1 MKKGRKK
8 KYMLFLYGEWKTLAK
23 ITKEVSEIMKPVM
36 ESKYLK
42 FIYGERSLIAHF
54 QSYETLEEINT
65 YLEISFGEEVT
76 AFFLIPRPR
85 KMGYRLDD
93 ELEEHLFKL
102 NKNTQPYIIDDL
114 TGDYKTPPD
123 SKRIPKLDDI
133 LFKSGISKLFKEFGN
148 WEDDLINKEGWDPK
162 PPDEIIEYNLDTV
175 LDKILKHGKESLTK
189 VELKFLKNYGKE

>member
-8 KYMLFLYGEWKTLAK
+8 KYMLFLYGEWTTLAK
-23 ITKEVSEIMKPVM
+23 ITKDVSEIMKPVM
-36 ESKYLK
+36 DSKYLK

-65 YLEISFGEEVT
+65 YLEISFGEDIT

-93 ELEEHLFKL
+93 ELEGHLFDL

-114 TGDYKTPPD
+114 AGDGLRPRD
-123 SKRIPKLDDI
+123 NPKFEDI
-133 LFKSGISKLFKEFGN
+133 LIKGEISKLFKEFGK
-148 WEDDLINKEGWDPK
+148 WEDSFVGKDSWIPPEK
-162 PPDEIIEYNLDTV
+162 PIEYDLDTI
-175 LDKILKHGKESLTK
+175 LDKILKQGKESLTK
-189 VELKFLKNYGKE
+189 LEIKYLKNYGKE

>member
-102 NKNTQPYIIDDL
+102 NKNTQPYMIDDL
-114 TGDYKTPPD
+114 AGDYKTPGD
-123 SKRIPKLDDI
+123 IPKLDELLI
-133 LFKSGISKLFKEFGN
+133 KGELSKLFNEFGK
-148 WEDDLINKEGWDPK
+148 WEEGLTSKKYFVPEKYMKYD
-162 PPDEIIEYNLDTV
+162 LDTI
-175 LDKILKHGKESLTK
+175 LDKILKHGKKSLT
-189 VELKFLKNYGKE
+189 ELEIKYLKNYGKE